1 MALER
6 SVYRN
11 LAAWKN
17 SHDHKALL
25 IDGARQV
32 GKTFAIREFA
42 KKYYRTSLE
51 INFVETP
58 SAKSIFE
65 GDLDADTLIANLT
78 AFSRERLYPN
88 DTLVFFDEVQEC
100 PRARTAIKFLVDD
113 GRFDYIES
121 GSLLG
126 VSYQNVPS
134 LPVGYERALHMYP
147 LTIDEFFSACGV
159 DESITSRVR
168 ELCEGGLPIPDAIH
182 ERLTRLFRIYLAV
195 GGMPAAVQRYVVTHD
210 LAQVLLDQ
218 RAILDLYR
226 QDITKYANDKAHVRA
241 IFDALPSELDAKNK
255 RFKLSDLSKSAR
267 SERYASDFMWLADS
281 GVALPC
287 YNTTAPQLPLEVNK
301 KHNLF
306 KLFLCDVGLLSA
318 ASSVPA
324 QFDLIQGKLSINW
337 GSFLENA
344 LAQEFSAHG
353 FKLYYFDRQRLGEVD
368 FLLQRNA
375 RVLPVE
381 AKSGKD
387 FHAHAALDNLLD
399 VAEWDLDE
407 AIVFCSGNVKRDGKV
422 TYLPWYAASFLEQ
435 GQGLESFVVL
445 P

>member
-1 MALER
+1 
-6 SVYRN
+6 
-11 LAAWKN
+11 
-17 SHDHKALL
+17 
-25 IDGARQV
+25 
-32 GKTFAIREFA
+32 
-42 KKYYRTSLE
+42 
-51 INFVETP
+51 
-58 SAKSIFE
+58 
-65 GDLDADTLIANLT
+65 
-78 AFSRERLYPN
+78 
-88 DTLVFFDEVQEC
+88 
-100 PRARTAIKFLVDD
+100 
-113 GRFDYIES
+113 
-121 GSLLG
+121 
-126 VSYQNVPS
+126 
-134 LPVGYERALHMYP
+134 
-147 LTIDEFFSACGV
+147 
-159 DESITSRVR
+159 
-168 ELCEGGLPIPDAIH
+168 
-182 ERLTRLFRIYLAV
+182 
-195 GGMPAAVQRYVVTHD
+195 
-210 LAQVLLDQ
+210 
-218 RAILDLYR
+218 
-226 QDITKYANDKAHVRA
+226 
-241 IFDALPSELDAKNK
+241 
-255 RFKLSDLSKSAR
+255 
-267 SERYASDFMWLADS
+267 MWLADS

-318 ASSVPA
+318 ASSAPT
-324 QFDLIQGKLSINW
+324 QFDLIQGNLSINW

-387 FHAHAALDNLLD
+387 FRAHAALDNLLD